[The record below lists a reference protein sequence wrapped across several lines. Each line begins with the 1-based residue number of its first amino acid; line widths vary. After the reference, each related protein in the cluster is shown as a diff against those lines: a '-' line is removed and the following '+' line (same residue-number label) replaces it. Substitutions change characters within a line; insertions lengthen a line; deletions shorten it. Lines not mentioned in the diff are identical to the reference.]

1 MFQCKY
7 HLYQSSFV
15 HSPELVCKHDSHVTG
30 ILKADW
36 PDVKNK
42 TINSHATKNGPYVC
56 LSVCLSAC
64 IFQRPND
71 QTSPNLCALHVAG
84 VTHGSVILW
93 QYVMYLQLCGWRH
106 VVTHTH
112 THTHTVGSVT
122 CRVYSSVLRLA
133 SVIAD
138 ATASISTKF
147 CWIIKI
153 N

>member
-1 MFQCKY
+1 MLRDAQFACCQFYHLVFPVCCNRQHQSCDVWMDIHSSSVNSLKFAIENMFQCKY

-84 VTHGSVILW
+84 VTHGSVIL
-93 QYVMYLQLCGWRH
+93 
-106 VVTHTH
+106 
-112 THTHTVGSVT
+112 
-122 CRVYSSVLRLA
+122 
-133 SVIAD
+133 
-138 ATASISTKF
+138 
-147 CWIIKI
+147 
-153 N
+153 